1 MLEGVSA
8 AGGDTRG
15 DLRSYRST
23 TTPTG
28 RRARPESAAAG
39 IDHNAAMA
47 DQATQRTTI
56 NASPARVWEVAT
68 AFERYPEWARDVKE
82 ATVVERDGEGRGVEV
97 AFRAAAMG
105 RSTTYTLCYDYADA
119 PNRLSWRLVKGDIMR
134 RLDGAY
140 EFSPVADDPDST
152 DVVYHLAV
160 ELVVPLPGF
169 VKRRAEGRIMHLALR
184 ELKAHA
190 ELFDVGR

>member
-1 MLEGVSA
+1 
-8 AGGDTRG
+8 
-15 DLRSYRST
+15 
-23 TTPTG
+23 
-28 RRARPESAAAG
+28 
-39 IDHNAAMA
+39 
-47 DQATQRTTI
+47 
-56 NASPARVWEVAT
+56 VWAVAT
-68 AFERYPEWARDVKE
+68 DFERYPEWARDVKE
-82 ATVVERDGEGRGVEV
+82 ATVVERDEEGRGVEV

-119 PNRLSWRLVKGDIMR
+119 PNRLAWRLVKGDIMR

-152 DVVYHLAV
+152 DVVYHLTV

-190 ELFDVGR
+190 ELYDVGR

>member
-1 MLEGVSA
+1 
-8 AGGDTRG
+8 
-15 DLRSYRST
+15 
-23 TTPTG
+23 
-28 RRARPESAAAG
+28 
-39 IDHNAAMA
+39 MA

-68 AFERYPEWARDVKE
+68 DFERYPEWARDVKE
-82 ATVVERDGEGRGVEV
+82 AKVVARDEEGRAVDV
-97 AFRAAAMG
+97 AYRAAAMG
-105 RSTTYTLCYDYADA
+105 RSTTYTLRYEYA
-119 PNRLSWRLVKGDIMR
+119 PPGRLSWQLAKGDIMR

-140 EFSPVADDPDST
+140 EFSPVEGDPDST

-169 VKRRAEGRIMHLALR
+169 VKRRAEARIMHLALR

-190 ELFDVGR
+190 EGSDVGR